1 MAANGSRPLLQRYG
15 PVLIGV
21 FILIAGIGAA
31 MLLTSPPRGDPILL
45 AEPSKLRVH
54 VAGEV
59 LRPGVYELP
68 FGSIVQDAIDAAGGL
83 SADASQGRVNLAAGL
98 EDGQQ
103 VYVPELS
110 EAATSRSDPDG
121 PAGPA
126 GPAEQISVNTAAAPE
141 LERLPGI
148 GPVLA
153 QRIVEYREQYG
164 PFQRLEDLLE
174 VEGIG
179 PSKLENLQEYVRV
192 P

>member
-1 MAANGSRPLLQRYG
+1 MAAHGSRPLLQRYG

-110 EAATSRSDPDG
+110 EAAPPRSDPG
-121 PAGPA
+121 ST
-126 GPAEQISVNTAAAPE
+126 AEQISVNTATAPE

-153 QRIVEYREQYG
+153 QRIVEYREQHG

>member
-1 MAANGSRPLLQRYG
+1 MEPNASRSLVQRFS
-15 PVLIGV
+15 PPLIGA
-21 FILIAGIGAA
+21 LIVLSGVGVAT
-31 MLLTSPPRGDPILL
+31 LLTSPPRGDPIAL
-45 AEPSKLRVH
+45 AEPANLRIH

-68 FGSIVQDAIDAAGGL
+68 FGSIVQDAIDAAGGFG
-83 SADASQGRVNLAAGL
+83 AGASQDRINLAASL

-103 VYVPELS
+103 VYVPEVS
-110 EAATSRSDPDG
+110 EPAPPRSNSESVGERISINTATS
-121 PAGPA
+121 
-126 GPAEQISVNTAAAPE
+126 PE

-153 QRIVEYREQYG
+153 QRIVEYREQNG
-164 PFQRLEDLLE
+164 PYQRLEDLLE

-179 PSKLENLQEYVRV
+179 PSKLESLQDYVQV

>member
-1 MAANGSRPLLQRYG
+1 
-15 PVLIGV
+15 
-21 FILIAGIGAA
+21 
-31 MLLTSPPRGDPILL
+31 MLLTSPPRGDPIVL
-45 AEPSKLRVH
+45 AEPANLRIH

-59 LRPGVYELP
+59 HRPGVYELP

-83 SADASQGRVNLAAGL
+83 SGEASHDRINLAAKL

-103 VYVPELS
+103 VYVPEVSESVPLS
-110 EAATSRSDPDG
+110 SN
-121 PAGPA
+121 PAGSS
-126 GPAEQISVNTAAAPE
+126 EKISINTASAPD

-153 QRIVEYREQYG
+153 QRIVEYREQNG
-164 PFQRLEDLLE
+164 PYQRLEDLLE

-179 PSKLENLQEYVRV
+179 PSKLESLRDYVQV

>member
-1 MAANGSRPLLQRYG
+1 MEPHESRPLLQRYG
-15 PVLIGV
+15 PVLIGS
-21 FILIAGIGAA
+21 FIIFAGIGAA
-31 MLLTSPPRGDPILL
+31 ILLTSPPRGDPIVL
-45 AEPSKLRVH
+45 AEPANVRVH

-83 SADASQGRVNLAAGL
+83 SADASQDRVNLAATL

-103 VYVPELS
+103 VFVPEFS
-110 EAATSRSDPDG
+110 EAAASIPNSSIPSSG
-121 PAGPA
+121 SF
-126 GPAEQISVNTAAAPE
+126 AEQISINTASAPA

-153 QRIVEYREQYG
+153 QRIVEYREQNG
-164 PFQRLEDLLE
+164 PYQRLEDLLE

-179 PSKLENLQEYVRV
+179 PSKLESLQDYIQV

>member
-1 MAANGSRPLLQRYG
+1 
-15 PVLIGV
+15 
-21 FILIAGIGAA
+21 
-31 MLLTSPPRGDPILL
+31 MLLTSPPRGDPIVL
-45 AEPSKLRVH
+45 AEPADLRVH

-68 FGSIVQDAIDAAGGL
+68 FGSIVQDAIDIAGGF
-83 SADASQGRVNLAAGL
+83 SGDASHDRVNLAAPL

-103 VYVPELS
+103 VYVPEIS
-110 EAATSRSDPDG
+110 EEVQSSPNPRSFN
-121 PAGPA
+121 
-126 GPAEQISVNTAAAPE
+126 ELISINTASAPE

-148 GPVLA
+148 GPVIA
-153 QRIVEYREQYG
+153 QRIVEFREEYG

-179 PSKLENLQEYVRV
+179 PSKLESLQDYIQV

>member
-1 MAANGSRPLLQRYG
+1 MEPHESRSLAQRFG
-15 PVLIGV
+15 PVLIGA
-21 FILIAGIGAA
+21 LIVISGVGAA
-31 MLLTSPPRGDPILL
+31 MLLTSPPRGDPVLL
-45 AEPSKLRVH
+45 AEPASLRIH

-83 SADASQGRVNLAAGL
+83 SGEASQDRINLAARL

-103 VYVPELS
+103 VYVPEVS
-110 EAATSRSDPDG
+110 ESVPPSSNPVG
-121 PAGPA
+121 SK
-126 GPAEQISVNTAAAPE
+126 EQISINTASAPE

-153 QRIVEYREQYG
+153 QRIVEYREQNG
-164 PFQRLEDLLE
+164 PYQRLEDLLE

-179 PSKLENLQEYVRV
+179 PSKLETLQEYIQV

>member
-1 MAANGSRPLLQRYG
+1 MVPNESRPLLQRYG
-15 PVLIGV
+15 PVLIGT
-21 FILIAGIGAA
+21 FILISGIGAA
-31 MLLTSPPRGDPILL
+31 MLLTSPPRGDPIVL
-45 AEPSKLRVH
+45 AEPASMRVH

-68 FGSIVQDAIDAAGGL
+68 FGSIVQDAIDAAGGM
-83 SADASQGRVNLAAGL
+83 SDEASQDRVNLAAAL

-103 VYVPELS
+103 VYVPEYS
-110 EAATSRSDPDG
+110 EVAPSNPNPGSVTGSVT
-121 PAGPA
+121 
-126 GPAEQISVNTAAAPE
+126 EQISINTASAPE

-153 QRIVEYREQYG
+153 QRIVEYREQNG
-164 PFQRLEDLLE
+164 PFQRLEDLLD

-179 PSKLENLQEYVRV
+179 PSKLENLQDYVRV

>member
-1 MAANGSRPLLQRYG
+1 
-15 PVLIGV
+15 
-21 FILIAGIGAA
+21 
-31 MLLTSPPRGDPILL
+31 
-45 AEPSKLRVH
+45 
-54 VAGEV
+54 
-59 LRPGVYELP
+59 VYELP
-68 FGSIVQDAIDAAGGL
+68 FGSIVQDAIDAAGGF
-83 SADASQGRVNLAAGL
+83 SADASQGRVNLAASL

-103 VYVPELS
+103 VYVPEFS
-110 EAATSRSDPDG
+110 VAAPPG
-121 PAGPA
+121 PNPGS
-126 GPAEQISVNTAAAPE
+126 PAEQISVNTATAPE

-153 QRIVEYREQYG
+153 QRIVEYREQHG

>member
-1 MAANGSRPLLQRYG
+1 
-15 PVLIGV
+15 
-21 FILIAGIGAA
+21 
-31 MLLTSPPRGDPILL
+31 MLLTSPPRGDPIPL
-45 AEPSKLRVH
+45 AEPAQLRVH

-59 LRPGVYELP
+59 IRPGVYKLP

-83 SADASQGRVNLAAGL
+83 SADASQGRINLAAGL

-110 EAATSRSDPDG
+110 ETGPPRSDPG
-121 PAGPA
+121 SS
-126 GPAEQISVNTAAAPE
+126 AEQISVNTATAPE

-153 QRIVEYREQYG
+153 QRIVEYREQHG

-179 PSKLENLQEYVRV
+179 PSKLENLQEYVLV

>member
-1 MAANGSRPLLQRYG
+1 M
-15 PVLIGV
+15 
-21 FILIAGIGAA
+21 
-31 MLLTSPPRGDPILL
+31 
-45 AEPSKLRVH
+45 
-54 VAGEV
+54 
-59 LRPGVYELP
+59 
-68 FGSIVQDAIDAAGGL
+68 QDAIDAAGGL

-103 VYVPELS
+103 VYVPVLS
-110 EAATSRSDPDG
+110 EAAPPRSDPG
-121 PAGPA
+121 SS
-126 GPAEQISVNTAAAPE
+126 AEQISVNTAAAPE

-153 QRIVEYREQYG
+153 QRIVEYREQHG

>member
-1 MAANGSRPLLQRYG
+1 
-15 PVLIGV
+15 
-21 FILIAGIGAA
+21 
-31 MLLTSPPRGDPILL
+31 MLLTSPPRGDPIPL
-45 AEPSKLRVH
+45 AEPSTLRVH

-59 LRPGVYELP
+59 VRPGVYELP
-68 FGSIVQDAIDAAGGL
+68 FGSIVQDAIDAAGGF
-83 SADASQGRVNLAAGL
+83 SADASQGRVNLAASL

-103 VYVPELS
+103 VFVPEFS
-110 EAATSRSDPDG
+110 EAAPPG
-121 PAGPA
+121 PNPGS
-126 GPAEQISVNTAAAPE
+126 PAEQISVNTATAPE

-153 QRIVEYREQYG
+153 QRIVEYREQHG

-174 VEGIG
+174 VQGIG

>member
-1 MAANGSRPLLQRYG
+1 MEPNESRPSIQRYG
-15 PVLIGV
+15 PTLIGAI
-21 FILIAGIGAA
+21 ILISGVGVAL
-31 MLLTSPPRGDPILL
+31 LLTSPRRGEPITL
-45 AEPSKLRVH
+45 AEPANLRVH

-83 SADASQGRVNLAAGL
+83 SPQASQDRVNLAARL
-98 EDGQQ
+98 DDGQQ
-103 VYVPELS
+103 VYVPEFS
-110 EAATSRSDPDG
+110 EAVSSRSDPVG
-121 PAGPA
+121 AK
-126 GPAEQISVNTAAAPE
+126 ELISVNTASAPE

-153 QRIVEYREQYG
+153 QRIVEFREQNG
-164 PFQRLEDLLE
+164 PFQRFEDLLE

-179 PSKLENLQEYVRV
+179 PSKLESLQEHVEV